1 MSFTPQRFRALWLG
15 PRTPIGGLFLTGQD
29 AVAHGVMGTLY
40 SGLVSASAVLGRN
53 VLKDVRRRAG

>member
-1 MSFTPQRFRALWLG
+1 MSFTPERFRVPGLA

-29 AVAHGVMGTLY
+29 AVAHGVVGALY
-40 SGLVSASAVLGRN
+40 SGLVTASAVLGRN